1 MNAARYFRRYFSP
14 KRLKIIYSDKIKYRA
29 TVGMDRITP
38 AAFENKL
45 DENVQLISQKVLSA
59 KYKFTRYREVLIS
72 KGRGKEPRVI
82 SIPTIRDKLALS
94 AYHQF
99 LQSSFGTTIQEPL
112 LHTIV
117 GDITQEVLSGH
128 FNGYVKID
136 ITHFYASIDHHLLL
150 KKVKKKI
157 RKAEAIHFL
166 EEAISTETIARVG
179 STPIIRGKNKRGV
192 PEGLSISNILA
203 DIYLSDFKEK
213 VCSLYDVCFY
223 RYVDDILILCNALD
237 AGKIK
242 DFCVKTLK
250 VDYILD
256 SNEKKTIFGEIANG
270 VPFLGYMFFGN
281 KVGIRHSA
289 GEKLEASI
297 EELFRLR
304 KRQTIPPQ
312 VFIWR
317 LNLRITGC
325 ILDSKKYGWLFYY
338 SQLTD
343 LSILF
348 HLDWFVGHLFSR
360 YDIENPKDIKRF
372 VRSYHEITKNVSRSS
387 YIINAD
393 RYSLEEKAEILSE
406 IYGQKNFNKKDAL
419 TVDNLF
425 KAAMFKEVQR
435 LEYDIQN
442 FS

>member
-1 MNAARYFRRYFSP
+1 MNAARYFRRYFS
-14 KRLKIIYSDKIKYRA
+14 LKQIENIYSDKIKYRA

-38 AAFENKL
+38 NAFEDKL
-45 DENVQLISQKVLSA
+45 DENVQLISRKVLSGQ
-59 KYKFTRYREVLIS
+59 YKFTRYREVLIS

-82 SIPTIRDKLALS
+82 SIPTIRDKLALA

-99 LQSSFGTTIQEPL
+99 LQATFGETVQEPL

-117 GDITQEVLSGH
+117 GDITQEVVARH
-128 FNGYVKID
+128 FDGYVKID

-157 RKAEAIHFL
+157 RKAEAIHFV

-179 STPIIRGKNKRGV
+179 STHSRSKRECGV

-213 VCSLYDVCFY
+213 VCALYDVCFY
-223 RYVDDILILCNALD
+223 RYVDDILILCNALESD
-237 AGKIK
+237 KIK
-242 DFCVKTLK
+242 DVCVKILAS
-250 VDYILD
+250 DYAL
-256 SNEKKTIFGEIANG
+256 SANEKKTMSGEIVKG
-270 VPFLGYMFFGN
+270 VAFLGYMFFDK
-281 KVGIRHSA
+281 KVSIRPLA
-289 GEKLEASI
+289 EEKLEASI
-297 EELFRLR
+297 EELFRLH
-304 KRQTIPPQ
+304 KREIIAQQ

-348 HLDWFVGHLFSR
+348 HLDWLIEHLFSR
-360 YDIENPKDIKRF
+360 YGFEKPLHIKKF
-372 VRSYHEITKNVSRSS
+372 VRSYHEITKNVSNSN
-387 YIINAD
+387 YIVNAD
-393 RYSLEEKAEILSE
+393 RYSIEEKSGILSE
-406 IYGQKNFNKKDAL
+406 IYGQKRFEKKDAQ
-419 TVDNLF
+419 TIDNLF
-425 KAAMFKEVQR
+425 EAAMFKEVQL

>member
-14 KRLKIIYSDKIKYRA
+14 KWLKIIYSDKIKYRA

-38 AAFENKL
+38 VAFENKL

-99 LQSSFGTTIQEPL
+99 LQASFGTTIQEPL

-117 GDITQEVLSGH
+117 GDITQEVLSGY

-136 ITHFYASIDHHLLL
+136 ITHFYASIDHRLLL

-157 RKAEAIHFL
+157 RKAEAIRFL
-166 EEAISTETIARVG
+166 EEAISTETIARIG
-179 STPIIRGKNKRGV
+179 SAPIRGKNKCGV

-223 RYVDDILILCNALD
+223 RYVDDILILCNALE
-237 AGKIK
+237 ASKIK

-250 VDYILD
+250 TDYILD
-256 SNEKKTIFGEIANG
+256 ANEKKTMFGEIVNG

-281 KVGIRHSA
+281 KVGIRPSA
-289 GEKLEASI
+289 EEKLEASI

-304 KRQTIPPQ
+304 KKQNISLQ

-317 LNLRITGC
+317 LDLRITGC

-360 YDIENPKDIKRF
+360 YGIEKPKDIKRF
-372 VRSYHEITKNVSRSS
+372 VRSYHEITKNVNRSS
-387 YIINAD
+387 YIVNAD
-393 RYSLEEKAEILSE
+393 RYSLEEKAAILSE
-406 IYGQKNFNKKDAL
+406 VYGQKNFNKKDTQ

-425 KAAMFKEVQR
+425 RAAMFKEVQR

-442 FS
+442 IS

>member
-1 MNAARYFRRYFSP
+1 MNAARYFCRYFLP
-14 KRLKIIYSDKIKYRA
+14 DRLKNIYFDKIKYRA
-29 TVGMDRITP
+29 TVGMDRITQT
-38 AAFENKL
+38 AFENKL
-45 DENVQLISQKVLSA
+45 NENIQLVSRKVLSG

-82 SIPTIRDKLALS
+82 SIPTIRDKLSLS

-99 LQSSFGTTIQEPL
+99 LQASFGKTIQEPL

-117 GDITQEVLSGH
+117 GDITQEILDGC
-128 FNGYVKID
+128 FDGYVKID
-136 ITHFYASIDHHLLL
+136 ITHFYASIDHNLLL
-150 KKVKKKI
+150 KKVKKKV
-157 RKAEAIHFL
+157 RKVEAIHFL
-166 EEAISTETIARVG
+166 EEAISTETIARIG
-179 STPIIRGKNKRGV
+179 SPPSRSRNKRGV

-213 VCSLYDVCFY
+213 ICSIYDVRFY
-223 RYVDDILILCNALD
+223 RYVDDILILCNALE

-242 DFCVKTLK
+242 DFCVTTLK
-250 VDYILD
+250 SDYALD
-256 SNEKKTIFGEIANG
+256 ANEKKTMYGEIAKG
-270 VPFLGYMFFGN
+270 IPFLGYMFFDK
-281 KVGIRHSA
+281 KVGICPSA
-289 GEKLEASI
+289 EEKLEASI

-304 KRQTIPPQ
+304 KRQIISQQ
-312 VFIWR
+312 VFAWR

-348 HLDWFVGHLFSR
+348 HLDWLIEHLFSR
-360 YDIENPKDIKRF
+360 YGFEKPKDIKKF
-372 VRSYHEITKNVSRSS
+372 VRTYHEITKNVSNSS
-387 YIINAD
+387 YIVNVD
-393 RYSLEEKAEILSE
+393 RYSIEEKAGILSKV
-406 IYGQKNFNKKDAL
+406 YGQMSFDKKDVQI
-419 TVDNLF
+419 VDNLF
-425 KAAMFKEVQR
+425 KATMFKEVQK